1 MVQQERPPERLQ
13 NSWIAVSATFT
24 AEPIQPALEFWA
36 KELALPYPV
45 RFAPFNQV
53 FQQLLD
59 PGSLFARNTGGI
71 NVALVRFEDWG
82 PGAAQHAMRLI
93 DAARS
98 PAAPL
103 ILAVCPPAPAQR
115 DEFDAG
121 LEILRKGAQAIPSA
135 HLIAPEDVH
144 ALYPVEDP
152 LDPHADE
159 LGRVPYTTL
168 YFAALG
174 TAVMRKLHSI
184 RSTPYKVIALDCDDT
199 LWSGICGEDGP
210 QGVVVDEP
218 RRFLQQFMRE
228 QRDSGMLLT
237 LCSKNNEEDVT
248 ETFRA
253 QPDMP
258 LRFEDFVARR
268 VNWESKGINLAEL
281 AGELSLGLDSFV
293 LVDDNPK
300 ECTEAQSG
308 APEVLTLPLP
318 AEAAAIPDFLRHVWA
333 FDRERVT
340 DEDRKRSEM
349 YAQQVERTR
358 LERSSA
364 SLEDFLESLRL
375 EVRIAP
381 MEDAQAARVAQLT
394 LRTNQMNLS
403 CVRRGEAEIR
413 QLTDAEILTVDVK
426 DRFGGYGLT
435 GVAMFRT
442 SGRALAVDTFLLSC
456 RVLGRGVEHRLLA
469 ELGRIAAERGLDRI
483 DLPYTPAQRTRPA
496 LLFLES
502 VARRGEDGTFR
513 VSSAAAASLRYKPAE
528 ARHEAPASPAPAH
541 APRMSVDYVRIANE
555 LRDPAGILA
564 AIRAHSRPQP
574 KKAAGSVPPRT
585 DLEWGLASVWAEL
598 LHVAG
603 PGVHDN
609 FFELG
614 GHSLLAVQLLSRV
627 RQAWG
632 VDLSLEVVYSGE
644 FTIAEL
650 AKAIE
655 LKEMEQSAGGE
666 YQALLAELE
675 GLSDDEVRALLAE
688 EQDGGTS

>member
-1 MVQQERPPERLQ
+1 MPHQERPPETLP
-13 NSWIAVSATFT
+13 NAWIAVSATFT
-24 AEPIQPALEFWA
+24 AEPIQPALEYWA
-36 KELALPYPV
+36 RELALPYTV
-45 RFAPFNQV
+45 RLALFNQV

-59 PGSLFARNTGGI
+59 PGSLFARNSGGI
-71 NVALVRFEDWG
+71 NVALIRFEDWG
-82 PGAAQHAMRLI
+82 PGAAQHAARLL

-98 PAAPL
+98 SGAPL
-103 ILAVCPPAPAQR
+103 LLAVCPPTPGQEA
-115 DEFDAG
+115 ELEAG
-121 LEILRKGAQAIPSA
+121 LEVLRRGAQAAPLV
-135 HLIAPEDVH
+135 HLIAPSDIQT
-144 ALYPVEDP
+144 LYPVEEP
-152 LDPHADE
+152 LDPHADA
-159 LGRVPYTTL
+159 LGRVPYTAL

-184 RSTPYKVIALDCDDT
+184 RSTPYKAIALDCDDT

-218 RRFLQQFMRE
+218 RRFLQQFMAG
-228 QRDSGMLLT
+228 QRDSGMLLM
-237 LCSKNNEEDVT
+237 LCSKNNEEDVA

-258 LRFEDFVARR
+258 LRLEHFVARR
-268 VNWESKGINLAEL
+268 INWESKGANLAEL
-281 AGELSLGLDSFV
+281 AAELSLGLDSFV

-318 AEAAAIPDFLRHVWA
+318 ANAAEIPDFLRHVWA
-333 FDRERVT
+333 FDRERIT
-340 DEDRKRSEM
+340 GEDRKRSEM

-375 EVRIAP
+375 VVKIAP
-381 MEDAQAARVAQLT
+381 MEEAQAARVAQLT
-394 LRTNQMNLS
+394 QRTNQMNFT
-403 CVRRGEAEIR
+403 CVRRDESEIR
-413 QLTDAEILTVDVK
+413 QLAGAGVLTVDVS

-435 GVAMFRT
+435 GAAIFREE
-442 SGRALAVDTFLLSC
+442 GRALAVDTFLLSC
-456 RVLGRGVEHRLLA
+456 RVLGRGVEHRLMA
-469 ELGRIAAERGLDRI
+469 ELGRIAMQRGLDRI
-483 DLPYTPAQRTRPA
+483 DLPYIPSQRNKPA
-496 LLFLES
+496 LLFLAS
-502 VARRGEDGTFR
+502 VALRGEDGTFR
-513 VSSAAAASLRYKPAE
+513 VSAAAAASLRYRPAPGRPT
-528 ARHEAPASPAPAH
+528 AASPAPSQAR
-541 APRMSVDYVRIANE
+541 RMSVDYVRIASE
-555 LRDPAGILA
+555 LREPAAILA
-564 AIRAHSRPQP
+564 AIRAQAAPRTV
-574 KKAAGSVPPRT
+574 KAAGSQRPGS
-585 DLEWGLASVWAEL
+585 DLEKGVAALWAEL
-598 LHVAG
+598 LHVAE

-655 LKEMEQSAGGE
+655 LKEIEQSAGGE

-675 GLSDDEVRALLAE
+675 GLSDEEVRALLAE
-688 EQDGGTS
+688 EQGGGAA